1 MASAPKAL
9 QVAIAL
15 IGFAAVAV
23 AEEEHCLSCHGSP
36 AGLIAGANSLGYR
49 LPQGALTNLVV
60 KLGEGSVH
68 AGLSCEDCHPE
79 ARQIP
84 HPKSMGQ
91 GNPCLACHE
100 EAAATLQ
107 KSVHRDPQAQGSFR
121 AQCWACHTAHD
132 VRPPQDPASS
142 LAPQNVA
149 KTCLQCHDRQEYLV
163 GVHGRGV
170 ELAGL
175 DMSATC
181 VSCHGGHNILPAD
194 NPESTVARANVPGTC
209 GRCHRRVTETYL
221 ASVHGRKLAE
231 HKEDV
236 PVCVDCHA
244 AHATVDPQLPSFRN
258 SSPTLCAR
266 CHADKKLAAKYGLR
280 AEVFDTYVADFHGT
294 TAELF
299 RAVTPDQPLN
309 KAVCYDCHGYHD
321 VESVREV
328 GATVVQ
334 QRLLERCRVCHK
346 QATERFLSAWMGHY
360 APDRERYPVIY
371 YVRLFYQMV
380 IPSTIGFFLLYICLD
395 IWGRWRRRRQYHA

>member
-1 MASAPKAL
+1 MGSVSMAL
-9 QVAIAL
+9 QIAL
-15 IGFAAVAV
+15 TLFAAAAL
-23 AEEEHCLSCHGSP
+23 AEGEHCLSCHGSP
-36 AGLIAGANSLGYR
+36 AGLIAGADSLGYR
-49 LPQGALTNLVV
+49 LPQGSQTKLVV

-68 AGLSCEDCHPE
+68 ADLLCGDCHPE
-79 ARQIP
+79 AMEIP

-91 GNPCLACHE
+91 GNPCIACHE

-107 KSVHRDPQAQGSFR
+107 KSVHQDPLGEGSFR

-132 VRPPQDPASS
+132 VRSPQDPASS

-149 KTCLQCHDRQEYLV
+149 KTCLQCHNKQEYLV

-170 ELAGL
+170 ALAGL
-175 DMSATC
+175 DLAATC
-181 VSCHGGHNILPAD
+181 VSCHGGHDILPAD
-194 NPESTVARANVPGTC
+194 DPQSKVARANVPGTC
-209 GRCHRRVTETYL
+209 GNCHRRVTEMYL
-221 ASVHGRKLAE
+221 ASVHGKKLAE
-231 HKEDV
+231 LNEDV

-244 AHATVDPQLPSFRN
+244 AHATVDPMLPRFRS

-266 CHADKKLAAKYGLR
+266 CHADKSLAAKYGLR

-328 GATVVQ
+328 GATGLQ
-334 QRLLERCRVCHK
+334 QRLLERCRVCHQ
-346 QATERFLSAWMGHY
+346 QATERFLSAWTAHY
-360 APDRERYPVIY
+360 TPDRERYPVIY
-371 YVRLFYQMV
+371 YVRLFYQIV
-380 IPSTIGFFLLYICLD
+380 IPSTIGFFLLYIGLD
-395 IWGRWRRRRQYHA
+395 IWGRRRRRRQYHA